1 MAATRRSARGVSAYE
16 VSMPFVPMKAVLLDG
31 RSAGL
36 PCYRVQ
42 ALNFSDA
49 QIKRSDHTG

>member
-1 MAATRRSARGVSAYE
+1 
-16 VSMPFVPMKAVLLDG
+16 MPFVPMKAVLLDG